1 MRRRHTM
8 KKRMICVLSI
18 ISLLFSFSF
27 STYAAT
33 DSVVSSISV
42 SAGGTG
48 YSDTNSSPTSLYV
61 PYGQYGSSV
70 HYTRYYVQLHTFKF
84 DSYPQDIKPASN
96 VRFNLRPVTKN
107 THYSSADVAHIY
119 SAYASTTAAMSSG
132 YGYSGQSFAMK
143 SNITNW
149 SATNCVFSCIW
160 YLYNP

>member
-8 KKRMICVLSI
+8 KKRMLCVLSI

-27 STYAAT
+27 SAYAAT

-42 SAGGTG
+42 SAGGSG
-48 YSDTNSSPTSLYV
+48 YSDTNISPTSLYV
-61 PYGQYGSSV
+61 PYGQYGSSI
-70 HYTRYYVQLHTFKF
+70 HYTRYHVQLHTFKF
-84 DSYPQDIKPASN
+84 DSYPPDILPASN
-96 VRFNLRPVTKN
+96 VRFNLRPVTKT
-107 THYSSADVAHIY
+107 THYSSANVSHIY
-119 SAYASTTAAMSSG
+119 SAYGSTTAAMSSG

-149 SATNCVFSCIW
+149 STTNCVFACIW